1 MDFYAQCRIAI
12 NTISIYSDSESDP
25 ETTLLPK
32 SPLPKR
38 LADQTAKEADNVERN
53 TTQAETV
60 PTSSK
65 EGKN

>member
-1 MDFYAQCRIAI
+1 MDFYAQYKIAI
-12 NTISIYSDSESDP
+12 NTIRHHSDSESDP
-25 ETTLLPK
+25 ETTPLPK

-53 TTQAETV
+53 TTQAKTV

-65 EGKN
+65 EVKN